1 MYSLEQRDWL
11 RLHDVLLHLHS
22 ATSLAALPMRILTG
36 IRELFPYDGG
46 SVQDDRGGIG
56 NIPWFN
62 GEELLWR
69 QPPGAVEETASRG
82 LRVMAPWGP
91 NFLPLREAF
100 FAVSAERHPHTDY
113 YRRTGD
119 GSARNISEIVPMR
132 QLRRTSFYNE
142 ISRKLEV
149 NWQLTVYL
157 PLPPANTLFVAAL
170 RQRMDFT
177 ARERLLLELLRP
189 HIGTAWLRAL
199 RLEEQGAQ
207 MRRPLVSVRPA
218 PNDSAA
224 SSRELQERLGLTA
237 REAEVLFWL
246 SEGKTNVDIGMIL
259 GRGTETVKSHV
270 AHLLAK
276 LGCETRTAAAR
287 TALESLAGAFK
298 NVTSDM

>member
-1 MYSLEQRDWL
+1 MYSLEHRDWL
-11 RLHDVLLHLHS
+11 RLHDVLLQLHS
-22 ATSLAALPMRILTG
+22 APSLAALPLRILKG
-36 IRELFPYDGG
+36 MRRLFPCDGAC
-46 SVQDDRGGIG
+46 VQDDRGGVG

-62 GEELLWR
+62 GEEPLW
-69 QPPGAVEETASRG
+69 QPAKVDAHDTASRG

-100 FAVSAERHPHTDY
+100 FAVSNERHPHTDY

-119 GSARNISEIVPMR
+119 GSARCMSEILPTR

-142 ISRKLEV
+142 ISRPLEL
-149 NWQLTVYL
+149 NWQLTIYL
-157 PLPPANTLFVAAL
+157 PLPSAHTLFVAAV
-170 RQRMDFT
+170 RQRTDFT

-199 RLEEQGAQ
+199 RLEEQAA
-207 MRRPLVSVRPA
+207 RIRPPLAPA
-218 PNDSAA
+218 RLSPNDSTIC
-224 SSRELQERLGLTA
+224 SRVLQERLGLTS

-246 SEGKTNVDIGMIL
+246 SEGKTNSDIGVIL
-259 GRGTETVKSHV
+259 GRGTETVKCHV

-287 TALESLAGAFK
+287 TALESLAGA
-298 NVTSDM
+298 TASLP

>member
-1 MYSLEQRDWL
+1 MYSLEHRDWL

-22 ATSLAALPMRILTG
+22 APSLAALPMRILTG
-36 IRELFPYDGG
+36 MRELFPFDGG
-46 SVQDDRGGIG
+46 SVQDDRGGVG

-62 GEELLWR
+62 GDELLWR
-69 QPPGAVEETASRG
+69 QPPNAVEETASRG

-119 GSARNISEIVPMR
+119 GSARNISEIVPTR

-170 RQRMDFT
+170 RQRQDFT

-199 RLEEQGAQ
+199 RLEEQDAQ
-207 MRRPLVSVRPA
+207 MRRQLAPVRPA
-218 PNDSAA
+218 PNDSATC
-224 SSRELQERLGLTA
+224 SRALQKRLGLTA

-246 SEGKTNVDIGMIL
+246 SEGKTNADISVIL
-259 GRGTETVKSHV
+259 GCGTETVKSHV

-287 TALESLAGAFK
+287 TALESLAG